1 MPGQVAIREVSKN
14 YGAFVALDD
23 VSFDIEP
30 GEFITL
36 LGPSGSGKTTLLNVL
51 AGFTRPN
58 SGSVQLDGKEFL
70 TLPPHRRDVGM
81 VFQSYA
87 LFPHMTVMENVAY
100 PLKLRKIGKSER
112 ERRAT
117 EALSTVQMDHL
128 ADRAIQSLS
137 GGQRQRVALARAMVF
152 EPRMMLMDEP
162 LSALDKNLREHMQIE
177 LKRLHGMLGTTT
189 VYVTHD
195 QREALTMSDRIAV
208 INNGK
213 LMQLDTPSQLYDF
226 PANRFV
232 AEFMGES
239 SFLPVKVSDGTARLF
254 GNPIVTREPWS
265 GDHDAW
271 LLIRPE
277 KLAWNA
283 PQQGAANRIQG
294 TTREVIYQGDSYLL
308 DIALPEGHSVE
319 VRCNPHTAGI
329 EMPEPGETVS
339 FWIKQSSTILV
350 EDAGQ

>member
-1 MPGQVAIREVSKN
+1 MPGQVEIRQVRKH
-14 YGAFVALDD
+14 YGNFIALDD

-87 LFPHMTVMENVAY
+87 LFPHMTVLENVAY
-100 PLKLRKIGKSER
+100 PLKLRKVANPER
-112 ERRAT
+112 KRRAI
-117 EALSTVQMDHL
+117 EALATVKMDHL
-128 ADRAIQSLS
+128 ADRTIQALS

-239 SFLPVKVSDGTARLF
+239 SFLPVKVTDGTARLF
-254 GNPIVTREPWS
+254 GNAIVPRDPLR

-277 KLAWNA
+277 KLAWSA
-283 PQQGAANRIQG
+283 PEQAQANRIDG
-294 TTREVIYQGDSYLL
+294 TVCEVIYQGDSFLL
-308 DIALPEGHSVE
+308 NIELPEGQSVE

-329 EMPEPGETVS
+329 EIPEPGEPVS

-350 EDAGQ
+350 EGEA